1 MRSGALPGAIPS
13 PNLWRHPVEYEIE
26 NSAFDPDG
34 TVDAALRALA
44 PWAGAR
50 MLDVG
55 CGTGFHLARLAAEAA
70 SVVGVEPHPRL
81 AAAARRRTR
90 SLPNVRVLDATA
102 QCLPLADGTVDV
114 AIARWAYFFGPGC
127 EPGLAELD
135 RVLRRAGTAA
145 VVDTDA
151 GSSTWGDWFRRA
163 GPSYDA
169 VVADGFFSRRGWTSL
184 RLSTRFA
191 FASRADL
198 ERVAGIEFGTAL
210 ARELVAEHTG
220 PEVDVAVV
228 IRVLRG

>member
-102 QCLPLADGTVDV
+102 QCLPLADDTVDV

-127 EPGLAELD
+127 EPGGVSWRSVGANDKQVPLKLNH
-135 RVLRRAGTAA
+135 
-145 VVDTDA
+145 
-151 GSSTWGDWFRRA
+151 S
-163 GPSYDA
+163 PSPTCHARYSITGHCA
-169 VVADGFFSRRGWTSL
+169 
-184 RLSTRFA
+184 
-191 FASRADL
+191 
-198 ERVAGIEFGTAL
+198 AL
-210 ARELVAEHTG
+210 ARRG
-220 PEVDVAVV
+220 GRISRPCS
-228 IRVLRG
+228 LRGHL

>member
-102 QCLPLADGTVDV
+102 QCLPLAD
-114 AIARWAYFFGPGC
+114 
-127 EPGLAELD
+127 
-135 RVLRRAGTAA
+135 
-145 VVDTDA
+145 DTP
-151 GSSTWGDWFRRA
+151 STWRSPAGRTSSARTANREAFR
-163 GPSYDA
+163 G
-169 VVADGFFSRRGWTSL
+169 G
-184 RLSTRFA
+184 
-191 FASRADL
+191 ASGRTTN
-198 ERVAGIEFGTAL
+198 RC
-210 ARELVAEHTG
+210 
-220 PEVDVAVV
+220 P
-228 IRVLRG
+228 